1 MTSSKERCTFGKGK
15 RYFMTVRFNT
25 KSVSYGYRRRERLR
39 KGGSNLLN
47 TFRAILLS
55 RDECIGD
62 RTALPHPCRATAIP
76 AQQQWRRC

>member
-15 RYFMTVRFNT
+15 HYFMTVLFKT
-25 KSVSYGYRRRERLR
+25 KSVSYAYRRRGRLR
-39 KGGSNLLN
+39 EGGSNLLQ

-62 RTALPHPCRATAIP
+62 RPALPHPCRATAIP